1 MKDHY
6 LTLAKLI
13 LPDGLLDYFDITEVT
28 GKDSQ
33 VSLTLSEKNLAP
45 THIKE
50 KLHSKGFYPSI
61 TLTDFPVRDKEL
73 QLIIRRRK
81 WEEVSTGKIVKRD
94 WDLTFKGSK
103 YTIEFGAFLKELD
116 R

>member
-6 LTLAKLI
+6 FTLAKLI
-13 LPDGLLDYFDITEVT
+13 LPEGLLDHFDITEVSA
-28 GKDSQ
+28 KDSQ
-33 VSLTLSEKNLAP
+33 VCITLSEGNLAP
-45 THIKE
+45 THIKG

-73 QLIIRRRK
+73 QLIVRRRK
-81 WEEVSTGKIVKRD
+81 WEEVSTGKIVKKD
-94 WDLTFKGSK
+94 WDLIFKGSK
-103 YTIEFGAFLKELD
+103 YTIEFGAFLKEMD